1 MEWITTK
8 YFAETV
14 PQNAKSATAEI
25 GSGDNGKVTI
35 TVDEV
40 GTGGNDYTVEVVVA
54 DGNNKPLAAT
64 LTGTALVVTLGTD
77 GSGDPDATKN
87 TAGLIATKI
96 NTIDGLTATKS
107 GEGTTAFTEA
117 IAEKEFAGGQWGT
130 PAPAGGMI
138 YVDDA
143 NNTLY
148 FSIASNGK
156 SDANWRS
163 LSLTTP

>member
-1 MEWITTK
+1 MEFTRK
-8 YFAETV
+8 YFADAH

-25 GSGDNGKVTI
+25 GTGENGKVTI

-40 GTGGNDYTVEVVVA
+40 GTGGNDYTVKVVVA
-54 DGNNKPLAAT
+54 EGNSKPLAAT

-77 GSGDPDATKN
+77 GSGNPDATKN

-117 IAEKEFAGGQWGT
+117 IAEKEFAGGQFGT
-130 PAPAGGMI
+130 PAPAGGLI
-138 YVDDA
+138 YIDDD

-148 FSIASNGK
+148 FTIASNSKTG
-156 SDANWRS
+156 ANWRS
-163 LSLTTP
+163 ISLTTP